1 MGRILRWQWP
11 SGFAIVQFPNAPL
24 SVALLASIAGD
35 LTQGAGHHLA
45 LAVFYA
51 ALSLWAYGEA
61 RHGDN
66 WFRRSLGVGV
76 AVSIIISLVGRLSV

>member
-1 MGRILRWQWP
+1 MRWQWP

-24 SVALLASIAGD
+24 AVALLASIAGE
-35 LTQGAGHHLA
+35 LTHGAGYHVA
-45 LAVFYA
+45 LAVFYG

-66 WFRRSLGVGV
+66 WFRRCLGVAFCIYIV
-76 AVSIIISLVGRLSV
+76 VSLVGRLSV

>member
-1 MGRILRWQWP
+1 MRWQWP

-24 SVALLASIAGD
+24 AVALLASIAGD
-35 LTQGAGHHLA
+35 LTQGAGNHLA
-45 LAVFYA
+45 LAVFYP

-76 AVSIIISLVGRLSV
+76 AIYIIISLIGRLSV